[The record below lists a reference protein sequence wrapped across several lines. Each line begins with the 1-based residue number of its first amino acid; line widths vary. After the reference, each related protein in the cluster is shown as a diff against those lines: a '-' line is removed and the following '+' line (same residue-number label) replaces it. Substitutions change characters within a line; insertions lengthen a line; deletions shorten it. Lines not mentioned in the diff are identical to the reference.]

1 MVLSPKDIH
10 NHLLPGLDDGFQ
22 KEESSL
28 AAIAKM
34 ASEGCRELVFTP
46 HMNPDVYPG
55 MSEEDFRKAYDAFV
69 PKIPSELCVRTQLG
83 AEYMV
88 VKDFEKR
95 VEAHPE
101 TLLTFDD
108 GSILIEMSYYFRSL
122 NLEETVFQLG
132 LAGLRP
138 IIAHPE
144 RYSYMAGCLKDFDR
158 LRDMGCRF
166 QLNLLSLAGV
176 YGPPSIKIAR
186 YIAKKGWYDFA
197 ATDLHALGQLEMIL
211 SAKPNFWMRK
221 VRP

>member
-1 MVLSPKDIH
+1 M
-10 NHLLPGLDDGFQ
+10 
-22 KEESSL
+22 
-28 AAIAKM
+28 AA
-34 ASEGCRELVFTP
+34 EGCRELVFTP

-55 MSEEDFRKAYDAFV
+55 MSEEDFRRVYDAFV
-69 PKIPSELCVRTQLG
+69 PKIPKELCIRTQLG

-95 VEAHPE
+95 VENHPE

-108 GSILIEMSYYFRSL
+108 GSILIEMSYYFRSQ

-144 RYSYMAGCLKDFDR
+144 RYGYMAGCLKDFDR

-166 QLNLLSLAGV
+166 QLNLMSITGI
-176 YGPPSIKIAR
+176 YGPSSIKIAR
-186 YIAKKGWYDFA
+186 YIAKKGWYDFT
-197 ATDLHALGQLEMIL
+197 ATDLHTLGQLEVICQRNRI
-211 SAKPNFWMRK
+211 SG
-221 VRP
+221 